1 VGFLLGWI
9 IQKRWLTLA
18 AFLLLPAGAIIL
30 PRLPAPISYLWVLYP
45 ALLVTAVV
53 YEGPARLTGMSS
65 RLRLVLALW
74 MGFSTFVLTLGII
87 ASDSIQ
93 GLLIPAVATF
103 VVLALGGMSV
113 VLAISGRQ
121 IRRDTS
127 TGSVVDST
135 PNAAADHDRVAV
147 DRDRLGG
154 A

>member
-1 VGFLLGWI
+1 
-9 IQKRWLTLA
+9 
-18 AFLLLPAGAIIL
+18 
-30 PRLPAPISYLWVLYP
+30 VLYP

-113 VLAISGRQ
+113 VLASLGARYA
-121 IRRDTS
+121 
-127 TGSVVDST
+127 GT
-135 PNAAADHDRVAV
+135 PPQVQ
-147 DRDRLGG
+147 
-154 A
+154 